1 MPKKNYRPTASARK
15 KVEEQKLAQKQA
27 KRLAIW
33 QQYKK
38 QIIIGAAAAVAA
50 IILLILAI
58 DFFYMP
64 AGSLRTFMG
73 KPSITD
79 ETSIVRGMNGHYFE
93 LGKMSAPEGYAP
105 ADYGVDMTQDP
116 YENFFYFVA
125 EDESRAINNVYVA
138 GVEERTGA
146 EMVASLATS
155 GVYATCTEP
164 REAEI
169 AGHKVNY
176 IYATSP
182 TYDENG
188 QPAEESFAML
198 IVYADT
204 IRNSTIL
211 LSCTSSQATP
221 DLLPTEETLV
231 AEAEQILAALQLP

>member
-1 MPKKNYRPTASARK
+1 MPKKNHRPTAAARK

-38 QIIIGAAAAVAA
+38 QIIIGAAAAIAA
-50 IILLILAI
+50 IIVLALAI

-73 KPSITD
+73 KPTITD
-79 ETSIVRGMNGHYFE
+79 ETSLVRGMNGHYFE
-93 LGKMSAPEGYAP
+93 LAKMSAPEGYAP

-125 EDESRAINNVYVA
+125 EDDTRAIKDVYVS
-138 GVEERTGA
+138 GVEGRTGA
-146 EMVASLATS
+146 DMVASLSSS
-155 GVYATCTEP
+155 GVYETCSEP

-176 IYATSP
+176 LYATSP

-198 IVYADT
+198 IMYADT
-204 IRNSTIL
+204 IRNSSVL
-211 LSCTSSQATP
+211 LSCTSAQATP
-221 DLLPTEETLV
+221 DLLPTEEALV
-231 AEAEQILAALQLP
+231 ADAEQILASLQLP